1 MTDHNDDRD
10 DRIDLAAEEVGA
22 EELGEVTS
30 AGFTTL
36 NTAFTGGTAS
46 CPGSSA
52 STASSFSSSGN

>member
-1 MTDHNDDRD
+1 MTDQNPNI

-30 AGFTTL
+30 AGFTTA

-52 STASSFSSSGN
+52 STASSFSSTGN